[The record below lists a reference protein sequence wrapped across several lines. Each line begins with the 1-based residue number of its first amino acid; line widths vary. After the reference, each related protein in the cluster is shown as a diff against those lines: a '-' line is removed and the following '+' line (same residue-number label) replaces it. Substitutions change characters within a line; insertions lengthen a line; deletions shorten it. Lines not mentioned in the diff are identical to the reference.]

1 MKKLLIIIFF
11 IFSLFLYGCRNNI
24 LNPNTE
30 NSSKIMY
37 IKFKVSGKSSQK
49 NFNYRGENTYPKE
62 VSIKNYYNN
71 DTYTYTG
78 KIGDNG
84 YHYIY
89 NFCDDQIGNSMSIPF
104 YIGDSKLKISYNDKD
119 KEIIFKGYIWLG
131 NSGKLFFRN
140 NFDVKIS
147 LKNYDEEKNNN
158 TALISIILYPDN
170 DTYQY
175 TFDGFESK

>member
-1 MKKLLIIIFF
+1 M
-11 IFSLFLYGCRNNI
+11 
-24 LNPNTE
+24 
-30 NSSKIMY
+30 
-37 IKFKVSGKSSQK
+37 
-49 NFNYRGENTYPKE
+49 
-62 VSIKNYYNN
+62 
-71 DTYTYTG
+71 DTT
-78 KIGDNG
+78 
-84 YHYIY
+84 IY

-140 NFDVKIS
+140 NFDVKIP
-147 LKNYDEEKNNN
+147 LKNYDKEKNNN